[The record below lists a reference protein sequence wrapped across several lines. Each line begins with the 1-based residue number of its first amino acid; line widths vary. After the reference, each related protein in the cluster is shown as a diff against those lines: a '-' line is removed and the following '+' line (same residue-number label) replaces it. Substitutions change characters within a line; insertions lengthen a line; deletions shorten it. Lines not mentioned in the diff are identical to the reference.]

1 MKQKQLITAIS
12 KWVGIGVLNIHMAQA
27 GGLITVDTVSD
38 QQQQGFTTL
47 REAIALANTSSN
59 IVIEFDETLFSEPQ
73 TIVLEQGELTLSS
86 STTIEGPGSNL
97 LTIDGDNNSRVFR
110 LSDDDNN
117 TTQAIEISGVT
128 ITNGNGISPA
138 ENRKGG
144 CILSFEGLSLNDS
157 VVTGCKSEGRGGG
170 IHSRYGSLTVD
181 NTTISQ
187 NRGGNEGGG
196 VYTRQVTVSI
206 TNSTISDNEDS
217 DGAGIFIERASN
229 VEIINTT
236 VSNNS
241 SFVNSSFGIFARD
254 LSTTVNLINSTV
266 VNNDGSGIAVIN
278 NATFN
283 IINSIIAGNGLSDC
297 DLAVLN
303 LNSFI
308 RNSLDTDGSCDVS
321 ATNHITVADA
331 KLEPLN
337 FYGGPTKT
345 HRPQVDSAAVD
356 AGDDLF
362 CVAFDQR
369 GQVRPQDGN
378 GDDNAVCDIG
388 AVELAEFEDVV
399 FINGFDR

>member
-1 MKQKQLITAIS
+1 MKQKQLIAAIS
-12 KWVGIGVLNIHMAQA
+12 KWVGIGVLNINMAQA

-38 QQQQGFTTL
+38 QSQQGLTTL
-47 REAIALANTSSN
+47 RDAIELANGSPGTF
-59 IVIEFDETLFSEPQ
+59 IEFDDTLFSEPQ
-73 TIVLEQGELTLSS
+73 TIVLEQGELNISA

-138 ENRKGG
+138 DDRVGG
-144 CILSFEGLSLNDS
+144 CILSNEGLILNDS
-157 VVTGCKSEGRGGG
+157 VVTGCKSPGRGGG
-170 IHSRYGSLTVD
+170 IHSRFGSLEIK
-181 NTTISQ
+181 NATISQ

-196 VYTRQVTVSI
+196 VYIRQATASI
-206 TNSTISDNEDS
+206 YNSTISDNEDLN
-217 DGAGIFIERASN
+217 GAGIFINRGSN

-241 SFVNSSFGIFARD
+241 SFADVSFGIFARD
-254 LSTTVNLINSTV
+254 TSTSVNLINSTV
-266 VNNDGSGIAVIN
+266 VYSDKSGIGVIN

-283 IINSIIAGNGLSDC
+283 VINSIIAGNQLSDC
-297 DLAVLN
+297 DFPGLN
-303 LNSFI
+303 ANSFI

-321 ATNHITVADA
+321 ATNHITVADP

-337 FYGGPTKT
+337 FYDGPTKT
-345 HRPQVDSAAVD
+345 HRPQPDSPAID
-356 AGDDLF
+356 SGDELF

-369 GQVRPQDGN
+369 GQVRPQDGD